1 VRAVEL
7 YYNEELGQLCNA
19 SELVDTTRIARES
32 DVQEVGKLVELVL
45 GCAVQCPNKS
55 DYILPIMQMDASE
68 QASLMHTIE
77 GLMRRFQQIS
87 PAARRNS
94 MNHGASSP
102 SYGEAASAEALA
114 AQLTQ
119 ALDKASALELK
130 YLDVERENRE
140 LTDRFE
146 NALAEHQQLV
156 DKYAGVEDE
165 RDKLLSER
173 QSTLTRDNKKI
184 QQIVEGE
191 VHALTLALEEK
202 NEELQRV
209 KRESNERLMVLENEV
224 RRQADELDISR
235 SKLGQ
240 MAKLETSVNK
250 YKKKLEEMSA
260 LRTQVKELETNNAQY
275 LDKVLD
281 LESTIKTMPTL
292 KALVEK
298 YKNQVV
304 DLETANVEATSSLRI
319 KDEKNR
325 RLQEELDSALGGKE
339 FLEQQVEELR
349 AQLANL
355 QHHQTQDDEFS
366 SDSSMTGAGSSL
378 SADVL
383 LGRDAVGTLRER
395 IARLERE
402 NAELRSGETPDQ
414 TRLTNDLDFALK
426 AKESLQNTVY
436 QLQMQNEQLSEEL
449 RVARN
454 QHPGQSRVQ
463 IVANGPQP
471 MEISSA
477 EEGYALDASEVQMG
491 AVVPASTMYATG
503 PESTTVHSNSM
514 VPGTIVKQGDSGLS
528 AAQAAEYEAQI
539 NRLVRAFVHM
549 NAFIIVLTRDL
560 CACMTEGG
568 DGSGPVD
575 ARDSH
580 RADE

>member
-1 VRAVEL
+1 MEL
-7 YYNEELGQLCNA
+7 YYNEELGQLCSA
-19 SELVDTTRIARES
+19 SELVDTTRIAREN

-94 MNHGASSP
+94 MNQGASP
-102 SYGEAASAEALA
+102 SYGEATSAEVLA

-119 ALDKASALELK
+119 ALEKASALELK
-130 YLDVERENRE
+130 YLDVERKNRE

-156 DKYAGVEDE
+156 DKYAVVEEE
-165 RDKLLSER
+165 RDKLVSER

-191 VHALTLALEEK
+191 IHALTLALEEK
-202 NEELQRV
+202 NEELHRM

-235 SKLGQ
+235 SKLAQ

-250 YKKKLEEMSA
+250 YKKKLEEMNA

-319 KDEKNR
+319 KDEKSR

-366 SDSSMTGAGSSL
+366 SDASMTGAPGSL

-402 NAELRSGETPDQ
+402 NAGLRSGIETPDQ
-414 TRLTNDLDFALK
+414 TRLTNELDFALK

-449 RVARN
+449 RQARS
-454 QHPGQSRVQ
+454 QHPAQSRVQ
-463 IVANGPQP
+463 VDANGPQP
-471 MEISSA
+471 MEISAA
-477 EEGYALDASEVQMG
+477 EEGYAPSASEGRMG
-491 AVVPASTMYATG
+491 AIASASSMYASG
-503 PESTTVHSNSM
+503 PESVTVHSNN
-514 VPGTIVKQGDSGLS
+514 VIPGTIVKHGDSGLS

-539 NRLVRAFVHM
+539 NQLVRALVASSLHE
-549 NAFIIVLTRDL
+549 V
-560 CACMTEGG
+560 
-568 DGSGPVD
+568 GS
-575 ARDSH
+575 
-580 RADE
+580 

>member
-1 VRAVEL
+1 MRAVEL
-7 YYNEELGQLCNA
+7 YYTEELGQLCSA
-19 SELVDTTRIARES
+19 SELVDTTRIAREN
-32 DVQEVGKLVELVL
+32 DVHEVGKLVELIL

-68 QASLMHTIE
+68 QASIMHMIE

-94 MNHGASSP
+94 MNMVHSP
-102 SYGEAASAEALA
+102 SFGEASDSAHLA
-114 AQLTQ
+114 Q
-119 ALDKASALELK
+119 ALEKASTLELK
-130 YLDVERENRE
+130 YLDIERENRE

-146 NALAEHQQLV
+146 NALAEHRHLAE
-156 DKYAGVEDE
+156 KYAVLEEE
-165 RDKLLSER
+165 RDKLVSER

-191 VHALTLALEEK
+191 IHGLTLALEEK

-209 KRESNERLMVLENEV
+209 KRESTERLMVLENEV

-250 YKKKLEEMSA
+250 YKKKLEEMA
-260 LRTQVKELETNNAQY
+260 TLRTQVKELETHNAQY

-304 DLETANVEATSSLRI
+304 ELETANVEATSSLRI
-319 KDEKNR
+319 KDEKSR

-339 FLEQQVEELR
+339 FLEQQVDELR
-349 AQLANL
+349 SQLANL
-355 QHHQTQDDEFS
+355 QHHQAAEDDFS
-366 SDSSMTGAGSSL
+366 SDASMAGSASSL

-383 LGRDAVGTLRER
+383 LGRDAVGALRER

-402 NAELRSGETPDQ
+402 NADLRSGSETPNQ
-414 TRLTNDLDFALK
+414 TRLANELDFALK

-436 QLQMQNEQLSEEL
+436 HLQMQNEQLSEEL
-449 RVARN
+449 RSARN
-454 QHPGQSRVQ
+454 QPSQPRAQ
-463 IVANGPQP
+463 IEANGPQP
-471 MEISSA
+471 MDITLG
-477 EEGYALDASEVQMG
+477 EEGYVASDGAAQMG
-491 AVVPASTMYATG
+491 VVARQPMYASG
-503 PESTTVHSNSM
+503 PESITAYHNNMT
-514 VPGTIVKQGDSGLS
+514 PGTIVKHGDSGLS
-528 AAQAAEYEAQI
+528 AAQVAEYEAQI
-539 NRLVRAFVHM
+539 NRLVRM
-549 NAFIIVLTRDL
+549 NGSDLMLDVRRLTL
-560 CACMTEGG
+560 L
-568 DGSGPVD
+568 VD
-575 ARDSH
+575 AVMLCR
-580 RADE
+580 RMRRKQWLLCVQL